1 MASKNIILHSN
12 NGTDYDALYPQTK
25 TSNISAKELNIVPF
39 LEGIDRIFITL
50 GGKVYSLAWSS
61 SAKTITLYNMNGANI
76 GTLQF

>member
-1 MASKNIILHSN
+1 MATKNIILHSN

-25 TSNISAKELNIVPF
+25 TSNISAKELNIAPF
-39 LEGIDRIFITL
+39 LDGINSIFTTL
-50 GGKVYSLAWSS
+50 GGKVHSLAWSS

>member
-50 GGKVYSLAWSS
+50 GGKVHSLAWSS
-61 SAKTITLYNMNGANI
+61 SAKTITLYNMNGVNI

>member
-1 MASKNIILHSN
+1 MATKNIILHSN

-39 LEGIDRIFITL
+39 LDGIDSIFTAL
-50 GGKVYSLAWSS
+50 GSKVHSLTWSS
-61 SAKTITLYNMNGANI
+61 GSKTITLYNMNGANI